1 MKNIKTIML
10 IALASII
17 LAGCGGKT
25 DVSSPKEIVEAVLNA
40 SINFDFETLKK
51 HLAKNRLDRLEDDER
66 EFSEDIESRDDF
78 LKVVKDAKIKTLSEE
93 ISEDG
98 QSATVVVQIKL
109 KSEEEP
115 FEKDIHLIKE
125 NGEWK
130 MDGNAY

>member
-1 MKNIKTIML
+1 MKNIKTIMF

-25 DVSSPKEIVEAVLNA
+25 DVSSPKEIVETVLNA

>member
-1 MKNIKTIML
+1 ML

-25 DVSSPKEIVEAVLNA
+25 DVSSPKEIVETVLNA
-40 SINFDFETLKK
+40 SINFDFETLRK
-51 HLAKNRLDRLEDDER
+51 HLAKNRLEYLEESEK
-66 EFSEDIESRDDF
+66 EFAEDAESRDDF
-78 LKVVKDAKIKTLSEE
+78 LKVVKDAKIKALSEE

-115 FEKDIHLIKE
+115 FEKDIYLVKE
-125 NGEWK
+125 NDKWK
-130 MDGNAY
+130 MDGNPY